1 MKLVFFGTSKF
12 AVPAL
17 KKLAD
22 SDYEIAAVITQPDKP
37 AGRKQ
42 ELSPSP
48 VKEAAQE
55 LGLKILQPSKL
66 DSKFEIPDSDIFIVA
81 SYGKIIPKSIL
92 AIPKYGT
99 LNIHPSLLPKY
110 RGPSPIQSAILNGDK
125 ETGVSIMVLDAEM
138 DHGPV
143 LANVKAQISNNKGF
157 RELHDGLAVT
167 GAELLMEVLA
177 KYINGE
183 IKPQPQD
190 HSQVTF
196 TKIITKDDGRID
208 WNKPAE
214 VINNLIR
221 AYEDWPVAW
230 TTLDGKRLKIF
241 EAEVVSETGKQGE
254 LKMKNSS
261 LIIFAS
267 SSALEIKILQL
278 EGGKK

>member
-221 AYEDWPVAW
+221 AYEDWTVAW
-230 TTLDGKRLKIF
+230 PTLDGQR
-241 EAEVVSETGKQGE
+241 
-254 LKMKNSS
+254 M
-261 LIIFAS
+261 
-267 SSALEIKILQL
+267 
-278 EGGKK
+278 